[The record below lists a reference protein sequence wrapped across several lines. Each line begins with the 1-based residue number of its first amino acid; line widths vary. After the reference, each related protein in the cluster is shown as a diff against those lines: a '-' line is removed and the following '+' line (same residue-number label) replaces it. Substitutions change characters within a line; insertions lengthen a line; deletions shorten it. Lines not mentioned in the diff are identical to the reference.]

1 MFTTKPV
8 IKVILTRILEFG
20 SVKKEKLEKAQIINI
35 EADRSHR
42 NTILLCIK
50 KGLYESWQKYMKVE
64 LCALYDWF
72 LYRNSFSKKKN
83 RKTLLI

>member
-1 MFTTKPV
+1 MFTTNAVFK
-8 IKVILTRILEFG
+8 IMLIRIFEFG
-20 SVKKEKLEKAQIINI
+20 SVNGLKEKLEKAQIINI

-50 KGLYESWQKYMKVE
+50 KGLYESWQKHMRVE

-72 LYRNSFSKKKN
+72 LYRKF
-83 RKTLLI
+83 I